1 MEGVEEGMVSLLL
14 TLFRKLLMLPE
25 SGRDVRRRGEGEDVG
40 EEAGEVLWAVLG
52 MYVAEGGK
60 NVQEG

>member
-1 MEGVEEGMVSLLL
+1 M
-14 TLFRKLLMLPE
+14 
-25 SGRDVRRRGEGEDVG
+25 RDVRRGEGDETGVVEDVG
-40 EEAGEVLWAVLG
+40 EEAGEGLWAVLV